1 MNFLAHLYLA
11 GDDEDHVVGQVL
23 ADFLE
28 RGWRERVSPGVLRGV
43 RLHQQADLYTD
54 RHELFRRSRERL
66 PQHLRRYAGIVVDI
80 FYDHLLATHWRRFHD
95 TPLDQFAQSRYRI
108 LEGRTQEMTGRL
120 RAVLPIMV
128 ERDWLTSY
136 RDVEGVERALI
147 GVSRRLQ
154 RANPIA
160 EAGAALSSGREGFEQ
175 DFLAF
180 FPDLT
185 AHMTRLT
192 RSGGPATGPTET
204 PIPPV

>member
-23 ADFLE
+23 VDFLE
-28 RGWRERVSPGVLRGV
+28 RGWQARVSPGVLRGI

-80 FYDHLLATHWRRFHD
+80 FYDHLLATRWRQFHD
-95 TPLDQFAQSRYRI
+95 APLHEFAQSRYRI
-108 LEGRTQEMTGRL
+108 LEGRTGEMTGRM
-120 RAVLPIMV
+120 RSVLPILV

-136 RDVEGVERALI
+136 GSMEGVERALT
-147 GVSRRLQ
+147 GVSRRLK
-154 RANPIA
+154 RANPIG
-160 EAGAALSSGREGFEQ
+160 EAGAALRADREGFEQ

-185 AHMTRLT
+185 AHMARLA
-192 RSGGPATGPTET
+192 RSASAAAPTEI

>member
-11 GDDEDHVVGQVL
+11 GENEDHVVGQVL

-28 RGWRERVSPGVLRGV
+28 RGWRERVSPGVLQGI

-54 RHELFRRSRERL
+54 RHERFRRSRDRL

-80 FYDHLLATHWRRFHD
+80 FYDHLLASRWEEFHD

-108 LEGRTQEMTGRL
+108 LEGRTAEMTDSM
-120 RAVLPIMV
+120 RAVLPILV

-136 RDVEGVERALI
+136 RSAQGMERALA
-147 GVSRRLQ
+147 GVSRRLK
-154 RANPIA
+154 RANPIH
-160 EAGAALSSGREGFEQ
+160 EAGAVLWADRNGFDQ
-175 DFLAF
+175 DFAAF

-185 AHMTRLT
+185 SHIARLA
-192 RSGGPATGPTET
+192 RSAPG
-204 PIPPV
+204 V

>member
-28 RGWRERVSPGVLRGV
+28 RGWQARVSPGVLRGI

-54 RHELFRRSRERL
+54 RHELFRRSRQRL

-80 FYDHLLATHWRRFHD
+80 FYDHLLATNWEKFHD
-95 TPLDQFAQSRYRI
+95 APLHEFSQSRYRI
-108 LEGRTQEMTGRL
+108 LEGRTGEMTARL
-120 RAVLPIMV
+120 RAVLPILV

-136 RDVEGVERALI
+136 GSMEGVERALT
-147 GVSRRLQ
+147 GVSRRLK

-160 EAGAALSSGREGFEQ
+160 EAGAALRADREGFEQ
-175 DFLAF
+175 DFLEF
-180 FPDLT
+180 FPDLA
-185 AHMTRLT
+185 AHITRLAK
-192 RSGGPATGPTET
+192 SGSAAGPTET
-204 PIPPV
+204 ANPPV